1 MMNMLRA
8 FGYNN
13 VFMNW
18 LWLFLI
24 YVLDCCLLYLMVWV
38 INKVRRT
45 ILVYSCV
52 GLGGAVLVIIALF
65 K

>member
-24 YVLDCCLLYLMVWV
+24 YVLDCCLLYLMVLA

-45 ILVYSCV
+45 ILIYSCV
-52 GLGGAVLVIIALF
+52 GLGGAVLAIIAF
-65 K
+65 II